1 MEDKNQSKESPQ
13 SLLAKTMREDR
24 RCRGSGREPI
34 ETVHDGE
41 HKQTRWLGHIRK
53 NEKRRSPKNIG
64 CREDFPRV
72 DPVYQPSR
80 ECCPQEARA
89 AHAAERR
96 GGGES
101 RATVFDSLRAPVCA
115 VGTGGARA
123 PTAHEH

>member
-34 ETVHDGE
+34 ETVQDGE
-41 HKQTRWLGHIRK
+41 DKQTRWLGHIRQ

-72 DPVYQPSR
+72 DLVYQPSR
-80 ECCPQEARA
+80 ECRPDEARSTHDA
-89 AHAAERR
+89 DRR
-96 GGGES
+96 GGGHLRNTS
-101 RATVFDSLRAPVCA
+101 FDRVAGSGVC
-115 VGTGGARA
+115 R
-123 PTAHEH
+123 